1 MRKLVLMAAI
11 ALAVTATAHDE
22 EEFAE
27 MRAKMTQARA
37 KMADAAK
44 QIAEVTR
51 RQFAIKPDRAFLG
64 VLIADQDGQ
73 GVAVGGVTPDSGAEV
88 AGVLADDL
96 IVKIDGQVLTGLDRP
111 GEKLRE
117 VLDEVSPGDTVKLV
131 ILRDGDSSDVDVT
144 TTAYGD
150 DRMLHIGLGD
160 FDWVPK
166 NGWSEP
172 FTALRSRFGRPAE
185 DLRLVDIGEDLG
197 DYFGVDAG
205 VLVLDTPAKSD
216 LRPGDIIKRVNGADV
231 GSSEEAYRL
240 LRSDADEQVSV
251 QVRRKNRSIDVA
263 VAPLSGKGRVF
274 FMGSRAEDEDEAHE
288 EVEIELKAAQ

>member
-1 MRKLVLMAAI
+1 MRKMVLVAAI

-44 QIAEVTR
+44 QMAEVTR
-51 RQFAIKPDRAFLG
+51 RQFTIKPDRAFLG
-64 VLIADQDGQ
+64 VLIADQDEQ
-73 GVAVGGVTPDSGAEV
+73 GVVVGGVTPDSGAEV

-96 IVKIDGQVLTGLDRP
+96 IVRIDSQVLTGLDRP

-131 ILRDGDSSDVDVT
+131 ILRDGESSDVGVT

-150 DRMLHIGLGD
+150 DRLHIGLGD
-160 FDWVPK
+160 FDWVSK

-172 FTALRSRFGRPAE
+172 FTALRSRFGRRE
-185 DLRLVDIGEDLG
+185 EELRLVDIGEDLG

-205 VLVLDTPAKSD
+205 VLILDTPAKSD

-231 GSSEEAYRL
+231 GSSDEAYRL
-240 LRSDADEQVSV
+240 LRSDADAPVSV
-251 QVRRKNRSIDVA
+251 QVRRKNRSIDIA
-263 VAPLSGKGRVF
+263 VAPLARRGGVFFIGSGKEG
-274 FMGSRAEDEDEAHE
+274 EDEVHE
-288 EVEIELKAAQ
+288 EVEIELKAVQ

>member
-51 RQFAIKPDRAFLG
+51 RQFASKPDRAFLG
-64 VLIADQDGQ
+64 VLIADQDEQ

-117 VLDEVSPGDTVKLV
+117 VLDEVSPGDTVELV
-131 ILRDGDSSDVDVT
+131 ILRDGESSDVDVT

-216 LRPGDIIKRVNGADV
+216 FRPGDIIKRVNGADV

-240 LRSDADEQVSV
+240 LRSDADEQVNV
-251 QVRRKNRSIDVA
+251 QVRRKNRSMDVA
-263 VAPLSGKGRVF
+263 VAPLAPNSRTF
-274 FMGSRAEDEDEAHE
+274 FMGSREDDGDEVHE
-288 EVEIELKAAQ
+288 AVEIELKAAQ